1 MNLVINYLLVGILVQ
16 FFMVWASN
24 KMEQEELI
32 YTHTERILLVLFWP
46 LAAFMIIY
54 NLIIVLITKE

>member
-1 MNLVINYLLVGILVQ
+1 
-16 FFMVWASN
+16 MVWASN
-24 KMEQEELI
+24 KMEQEELV